1 MRTVKRLRLRQRPG
15 EAADATAALAE
26 SLAVLLDAGLSP
38 RSAWRATA
46 AHRVHPVAAR
56 VVSALASQPSCARAL
71 IDAASTDDV
80 RMIAAAWRV
89 AEQSGAPLGHA
100 LRTVGETLRDV
111 AEAEREA
118 DVALSG
124 PRATARLISWLPA
137 VGVAMTVALGAD
149 LIGTLTST
157 AGALAVG
164 AGLLL
169 LFGGRWWMRA
179 LVVGALARKHTAGQL
194 EELVAVALAGGASAE
209 AAIETARAA
218 TAAAGLPA
226 NDDGPVRSVIDLA
239 ASAGAPAAELLTAAA
254 RQQRRSARADARRS
268 AATLGVRLLLPLGLC
283 VLPSFLL
290 LAVAP
295 LVLSLLSSTTTGLW

>member
-1 MRTVKRLRLRQRPG
+1 
-15 EAADATAALAE
+15 
-26 SLAVLLDAGLSP
+26 
-38 RSAWRATA
+38 
-46 AHRVHPVAAR
+46 
-56 VVSALASQPSCARAL
+56 
-71 IDAASTDDV
+71 
-80 RMIAAAWRV
+80 AAWRV

-149 LIGTLTST
+149 LIGTVTST

-164 AGLLL
+164 TGLLL

-179 LVVGALARKHTAGQL
+179 LVTGALARKHTAGQL

-226 NDDGPVRSVIDLA
+226 DDDGPVRSVIDLA

-254 RQQRRSARADARRS
+254 RQQRRASRADARRS